1 MRRLLRF
8 AMRQAWRRGV
18 LDGNRT
24 WIVIGGVSLVG
35 HLALRALKREDE
47 VLWSGEVAPG
57 QVVTVTN
64 ELPG

>member
-8 AMRQAWRRGV
+8 GMRHAWRRGV